1 MRKHFKAKNL
11 SGSPGNTAAVDGAE
25 IYNLAREQ
33 YGLYA
38 DGDPARL
45 FSFDGLHAYADRQL
59 WGVMGSSGAKAER
72 AAH

>member
-38 DGDPARL
+38 DGDPARP
-45 FSFDGLHAYADRQL
+45 FDCTPMPIDSYGKF
-59 WGVMGSSGAKAER
+59 WSES
-72 AAH
+72 